1 MIHRYRVDDNQ
12 GIYVKS
18 KPNPIEIILGFIC
31 IYILL
36 YIYIMT
42 IIRKWL
48 GDF

>member
-18 KPNPIEIILGFIC
+18 KPNPIEIILGSIC

-42 IIRKWL
+42 IIRK
-48 GDF
+48 